1 MASESTTPR
10 AKTGNQHAPSVR
22 ALFRAVFEKELILLR
37 RYWFNTV
44 AGLSANYILFVF
56 FFFGGQT
63 VAPELIEDNLTGII
77 VGWFVW
83 TMSWSSFQESAQ
95 TLKREANWGT
105 LEQTY
110 MSPLGL
116 FSVVTVR
123 IFVQLLFT
131 VLTGVVMLLL
141 LMATT
146 GHWIVFDPITIL
158 PLAVVTMASATGLGF
173 AFGGLA
179 LIYKRISSV
188 FLIVQFLL
196 LGAIGSP
203 EAVETNVLP
212 LSWGVGVLTR
222 AMEDG
227 LSLWQLPARDL
238 LGVTAVSVG
247 YLAIGYVAF
256 RYAVTVAKR
265 RGVMGHY

>member
-1 MASESTTPR
+1 MASRSATDGPGIDGGRTPR
-10 AKTGNQHAPSVR
+10 VR

-37 RYWFNTV
+37 RYWFNTA
-44 AGLSANYILFVF
+44 AGLAANYILFVF
-56 FFFGGQT
+56 VFFGGQA
-63 VAPELIEDNLTGII
+63 VAPAVIEENLTGII

-83 TMSWSSFQESAQ
+83 TMSWGSFQESAQ

-105 LEQTY
+105 LEQTC

-116 FSVVTVR
+116 FPVVAVR
-123 IFVQLLFT
+123 ILVQLLFT
-131 VLTGVVMLLL
+131 VLTGLVMLVL

-146 GHWIVFDPITIL
+146 GNWIVFDPLTII

-179 LIYKRISSV
+179 LVYKRISSV

-196 LGAIGSP
+196 LGAISSP
-203 EAVETNVLP
+203 GVAATNALP
-212 LSWGVGVLTR
+212 LSWGVGVLTQ
-222 AMEDG
+222 AMEEG
-227 LSLWQLPARDL
+227 LSLWQLPPVDL
-238 LGVTAVSVG
+238 AGVAAVSVAH
-247 YLAIGYVAF
+247 LAVGYVAF

>member
-1 MASESTTPR
+1 MASSSAAAGEQVGSQRTP
-10 AKTGNQHAPSVR
+10 SIR

-37 RYWFNTV
+37 RYWFNTA
-44 AGLSANYILFVF
+44 AGLAANYILFVF
-56 FFFGGQT
+56 VFFGGQE
-63 VAPELIEDNLTGII
+63 VAPTLIEENLTGII

-83 TMSWSSFQESAQ
+83 TMSWSAFQDSAQ
-95 TLKREANWGT
+95 TLKREASWGT

-116 FSVVTVR
+116 LWVLVAR
-123 IFVQLLFT
+123 IIVQLLFT
-131 VLTGVVMLLL
+131 VLTGLVMLVL

-146 GHWIVFDPITIL
+146 GNWIIFDPFTVL

-179 LIYKRISSV
+179 LVYKRISSV

-196 LGAIGSP
+196 LGAISSP
-203 EAVETNVLP
+203 DVAATNALP
-212 LSWGVGVLTR
+212 LSWGVGVLTE
-222 AMEDG
+222 AMEGG
-227 LSLWQLPARDL
+227 LSLWELQLVDL
-238 LGVTAVSVG
+238 AGVTAVAVG
-247 YLAIGYVAF
+247 YLAVGYVAF
-256 RYAVTVAKR
+256 RYAVSVAKR